1 MTHTIWN
8 NLAEARQMNEISDME
23 SESIAETVFDN
34 LEIFR
39 GLNSR
44 EIRQL
49 LRASEPVSFSAGETL
64 FDEGDPADAM
74 YLVESGELEVRTSSG
89 VDDDVVLAQLG
100 AGSVVG
106 EMSILE
112 GDTKRSA
119 SVIALCDVQAF
130 RLTREAFQKLRVV
143 RNRAAY
149 RLILNL
155 AEILA
160 DRRRKSDARLNEVFS
175 DPASHIDE
183 FEAQVHDLLARM
195 HKV

>member
-1 MTHTIWN
+1 MTHTIRN

-34 LEIFR
+34 LEIFQ

-49 LRASEPVSFSAGETL
+49 LRASESVSFSAGETL
-64 FDEGDPADAM
+64 FEEGDPADAM
-74 YLVESGELEVRTSSG
+74 YLLESGELEVRTSSG

-130 RLTREAFQKLRVV
+130 RLTRDAFQKLRGV

>member
-1 MTHTIWN
+1 M
-8 NLAEARQMNEISDME
+8 SDLSDIE

-34 LEIFR
+34 LEIFK
-39 GLNSR
+39 GLSSR

-49 LRASEPVSFSAGETL
+49 LRVSEPVTFAAGGTL
-64 FDEGDPADAM
+64 FVEGDRADSM
-74 YLVESGELEVRTSSG
+74 YLIESGELEVRTNSG

-112 GDTKRSA
+112 GDNTRSA
-119 SVIALCDVQAF
+119 SVFALCDVQAF
-130 RLTREAFQKLRVV
+130 RLSHAAFQKLRDV
-143 RNRAAY
+143 RSRAAY
-149 RLILNL
+149 KLILNL

-160 DRRRKSDARLNEVFS
+160 ERRRRSDARLGEVFS
-175 DPASHIDE
+175 DPAAHIDE
-183 FEAQVHDLLARM
+183 FEAQVHDILARM

>member
-1 MTHTIWN
+1 MTHTIRN

-34 LEIFR
+34 LEIFQ

-49 LRASEPVSFSAGETL
+49 LRASESVSFSAGETL

-74 YLVESGELEVRTSSG
+74 YLLESGELEVRTSSG

-130 RLTREAFQKLRVV
+130 RLTRDAFQKLRGV

>member
-34 LEIFR
+34 LEIFQ

-49 LRASEPVSFSAGETL
+49 LRASEPVSFGAGETL

-130 RLTREAFQKLRVV
+130 RLTRDAFQKLRVV